1 MQRKEE
7 FGLWHVNVGPRTPG
21 CCADVEFRGKVF
33 TGELNVECGDY
44 PPLESGVKATGKNA
58 M

>member
-1 MQRKEE
+1 MQREEE
-7 FGLWHVNVGPRTPG
+7 FGLWHVNVGPRAPG

-33 TGELNVECGDY
+33 IGELG
-44 PPLESGVKATGKNA
+44 G